1 MQTRTARSSSSRKL
15 NANDIEGA
23 ALAIVALRI
32 AQPGLEE
39 ENELMHIRT
48 VDGIFEEWCP
58 RSAWKLNRTTA
69 EMKAAHRREDAVFFE
84 AARMLKKLRSSK
96 DSLFRAMV
104 GMLE

>member
-1 MQTRTARSSSSRKL
+1 MRRPTAMSRKL

-23 ALAIVALRI
+23 ALAIVALNI

-69 EMKAAHRREDAVFFE
+69 EMKAEDAVFFE

>member
-1 MQTRTARSSSSRKL
+1 M

-23 ALAIVALRI
+23 ALAIVALNI

-39 ENELMHIRT
+39 ENELLHIRT

-58 RSAWKLNRTTA
+58 IHVPLRTRTTA
-69 EMKAAHRREDAVFFE
+69 EMKAADRKEIAVFSE